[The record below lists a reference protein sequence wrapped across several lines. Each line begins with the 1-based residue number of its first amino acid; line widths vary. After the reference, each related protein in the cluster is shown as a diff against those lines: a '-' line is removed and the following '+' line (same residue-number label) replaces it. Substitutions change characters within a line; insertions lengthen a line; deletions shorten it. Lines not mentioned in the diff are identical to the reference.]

1 MNTTRRSILK
11 ASALSAAGTLAS
23 PYFFHRTAQ
32 AADVIKVG
40 VLFSQTGGLS
50 IIEKSLADATLMAI
64 SEINA
69 TGGVLG
75 KQIQPIVEDGASD
88 PKTFNEKA
96 SKLVIQD
103 KVPTVFAC
111 YTSAS
116 RKAVLPVFERR
127 ANLLFYPTYYEGFEC
142 SKNVVYTGAVPNQ
155 QLSNFIPWIIK
166 TLGKKKFFIVG
177 SNYIYPRE
185 MAKVCKVLIE
195 QNGGQ
200 WVADEYLELGDSE
213 WGSMVNKIKSS
224 GCDVVLSNVVG
235 DSVVAFYRE
244 FKNQGLSHA
253 KLPICA
259 TVTSEIEIAAMG
271 PEYAVGSF
279 TSFPYFMAIDTDAN
293 KQFVERYRA
302 FVKNPKA
309 VTHHALESSYFQV
322 FLWKQAVAKAG
333 EAMPIPIRNAVMGQE
348 FNAPNGHVKIEPAN
362 LHTWLTPRIA
372 EWQADGQGKIIDT
385 YPAPIMPLPYVAYG
399 ETEKN
404 LFCTGKGLDTAKLKG

>member
-1 MNTTRRSILK
+1 MATSRRSVLQ
-11 ASALSAAGTLAS
+11 AGALALAT
-23 PYFFHRTAQ
+23 PAFFHRTA
-32 AADVIKVG
+32 AAASAIPVG

-50 IIEKSLADATLMAI
+50 IIEKSLSDATLMAI
-64 SEINA
+64 AEINA
-69 TGGVLG
+69 KGGVLG
-75 KQIQPIVEDGASD
+75 RQISPIVEDGASD

-103 KVPTVFAC
+103 RVPSVFAC

-127 ANLLFYPTYYEGFEC
+127 QSLLLYPTYYEGFEC
-142 SKNVVYTGAVPNQ
+142 SKNVAYTGAVPNQ
-155 QLSNFIPWIIK
+155 QLSTFIPWIIK

-185 MAKVCKVLIE
+185 MAKVTKILVE
-195 QNGGQ
+195 KHGGS

-213 WGSMVNKIKSS
+213 WGSMVNKIKTS

-244 FKNQGLSHA
+244 FKNQGLSHD

-271 PEYAVGSF
+271 PEYAAGSF

-293 KQFVERYRA
+293 RQFVERYRR
-302 FVKNPKA
+302 FVNNPKA

-322 FLWKQAVAKAG
+322 YLWKQAVEKAQV
-333 EAMPIPIRNAVMGQE
+333 ASAIPIRNALAGQE
-348 FNAPNGHVKIEPAN
+348 FDAPGGHVKIEPEN

-372 EWQADGQGKIIDT
+372 QWQPNGQGKIVDA

-399 ETEKN
+399 ETPTN
-404 LFCTGKGLDTAKLKG
+404 LFCTGKGLNTAKLRG